1 MKKLFKI
8 LGIIVIAIVALMIII
23 PLFFSDKLL
32 NYGCQLAQNY
42 VNAEIG
48 VKGLNINLFKHF
60 PDATIKIKNV
70 YLKGVDEFSNDT
82 LAAFDKLEATVNV
95 MSLLGDKI
103 KVKSVLLEN
112 PRFNVV
118 VLSNGKPNYDIVK
131 TDTTEIAEEEADTL
145 PASSFA
151 LALKRLEIDNMK
163 VLYADSA
170 ADIYATIDDLN
181 FKLSGDL
188 SNAESV
194 ISMLLDIAKV
204 NVEMGSIAYVN
215 NATVGIKSD
224 IEANLETMRFGFK
237 ENLFKINELGLKLD
251 GWLAM
256 PDTNIQMDLTFG
268 ADDTDFRSIL
278 SMVPA
283 NYAKDLEG
291 VKTGGTFK
299 FEGGAKGTFNAI
311 SFPEFW
317 LNLLVDNA
325 RFQYPDLPKSVENIN
340 IDVKV
345 ACPGNIDSINV
356 DAQKLHLDIADNP
369 IDAKLKVQTS
379 ANDIDLDG
387 NLNAAIELSSIADVV
402 PLEDM
407 TLKGMVKAMLSF
419 AGKLSYL
426 DNGEYNKF
434 KANGD
439 ITIANFNTQLTNLP
453 PIDISKA
460 HLTISPKSGTLETFN
475 MKFGKSDFNLNGK
488 IDNIFQYVFAD
499 STLKASFNYNSKLID
514 VNDIFSYDHS
524 VSEAE
529 VEETDTTATEAPE
542 IPKNIDFTLN
552 TSIGKIL
559 YDSIVIDNLIG
570 KIGLKNGIAYLN
582 GLKLS
587 TLGGKVAADG
597 LYDGSNAKHPM
608 VDLKLDLN
616 QVDIQKT
623 VKTFNTVE
631 NLAPIATNCYGNV
644 SAKINFKSYMDNTLS
659 PELKTVNGD
668 GRLITNSIAIKGSKL
683 FSMLG
688 ETTKNNKLANPEL
701 KNLNIG
707 FKIVDGDVL
716 VDTTAFKMNG
726 QDASFGGKLGLDQSL
741 NFDFGI
747 TLVET
752 YANDLLGKAVK
763 SDKSGNIKVFA
774 TIGGTV
780 TDPKI
785 TGFHTSATDILKDV
799 VNEKITE
806 AKAQLS
812 DEAKKQIAEAKKKA
826 DEVIA
831 TAKKT
836 RDSLVNSAQKE
847 SDKLKAQAKEASD
860 KALAE
865 ASKQADEL
873 VAKAKDPVTKIAA
886 KKTADELKK
895 KAQKESDK
903 ILSNANSQADKL
915 VSEAKKQGDKIV
927 STAEQKADKINK
939 EAEQKAESIK

>member
-224 IEANLETMRFGFK
+224 IEANLETMRFEFK

-873 VAKAKDPVTKIAA
+873 VAKAKDPVAKIAA

-915 VSEAKKQGDKIV
+915 LSEAKKQGDKIV

>member
-903 ILSNANSQADKL
+903 ILS
-915 VSEAKKQGDKIV
+915 
-927 STAEQKADKINK
+927 KA
-939 EAEQKAESIK
+939 IK

>member
-112 PRFNVV
+112 PKFNVV

-224 IEANLETMRFGFK
+224 IEANLETMRFEFK

-356 DAQKLHLDIADNP
+356 DAQKLHLNIADNP

-587 TLGGKVAADG
+587 TLGGKVAAEG

-831 TAKKT
+831 AAKKT

-873 VAKAKDPVTKIAA
+873 VAKAKDPVAKIAA

>member
-224 IEANLETMRFGFK
+224 IEANLETMRFEFK

-799 VNEKITE
+799 ANEKITE

-873 VAKAKDPVTKIAA
+873 VAKAKDPVAKIAA

>member
-224 IEANLETMRFGFK
+224 IEANLETMRFEFK

-799 VNEKITE
+799 ANEKITE

-873 VAKAKDPVTKIAA
+873 VAKAKDPVAKIAA

-939 EAEQKAESIK
+939 EADQKAESIK

>member
-188 SNAESV
+188 SNTESV

-224 IEANLETMRFGFK
+224 IEANLETMRFEFK

-873 VAKAKDPVTKIAA
+873 VAKAKDPVAKIAA